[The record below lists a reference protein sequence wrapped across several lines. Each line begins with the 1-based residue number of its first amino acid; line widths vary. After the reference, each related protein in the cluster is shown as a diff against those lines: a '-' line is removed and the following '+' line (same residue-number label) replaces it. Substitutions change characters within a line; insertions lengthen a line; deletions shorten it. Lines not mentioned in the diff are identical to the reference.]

1 MISLLN
7 TRKQALGTLKT
18 NLIILIGIGLAL
30 LYWIIES
37 VVMASVFNERTFIY
51 QLFTPNTHELW
62 SRLLVVFIIIAFSF
76 FNQSILNKILQTR
89 RELKDLSEQLATKSS
104 VLDERVKE
112 LTCLYSISTL
122 TEKPDISI
130 QGTMQEIAQILPAAM
145 QFTEI
150 AGARIVLEGQEF
162 KSTKWGKAA
171 CNIKTPITVFGKPIG
186 LIELLYFEN
195 TETDRSIEF
204 IPEEREL
211 LNVVSQRIGTLTEK
225 FKTETELQE
234 YRLKL
239 ESLIEKRTVE
249 LQTANFSLQKSL
261 QRERKLRTKLESQM
275 QENIKFVRMIVHELR
290 TPLTTLVAASDLI
303 SADNKPEHIYSIT
316 RKINQGALELNNRI
330 NELFDLTRGEIGSL
344 KLNFQLVSPDIL
356 FSNALKCF
364 SQQAEQK
371 NIALVADW
379 SPELPQIR
387 ADYSRVGQVL
397 NNLLDNAIKHTEEN
411 GRIALRAKQHDNMLL
426 VKVEDNGCGIDPEKL
441 DDIFKPYQRVEE
453 GNLGESG
460 MGLGLALC
468 KMLVEMHGGSIWAES
483 DRGAGSKF
491 NFTLPVQK
499 SLEEAS

>member
-1 MISLLN
+1 MMPNNSKPLIDI
-7 TRKQALGTLKT
+7 LKT
-18 NLIILIGIGLAL
+18 RGIIIVGFGLAL
-30 LYWIIES
+30 LYWIVES
-37 VVMASVFNERTFIY
+37 FVMFAVFDEQTFIY
-51 QLFTPNTHELW
+51 QLFSPNTHELW

-89 RELKDLSEQLATKSS
+89 RELKDLSEQLAAKSS

-112 LTCLYSISTL
+112 LACLYSISTL
-122 TEKPDISI
+122 TEKPDISL
-130 QGTMQEIAQILPAAM
+130 QGTMHEIAQILPAAT
-145 QFTEI
+145 QFHEI

-171 CNIKTPITVFGKPIG
+171 CNINSPVTAFKKPIG
-186 LIELLYFEN
+186 LVELQYLENPAKDRNIEFTPEEKELL
-195 TETDRSIEF
+195 S
-204 IPEEREL
+204 
-211 LNVVSQRIGTLTEK
+211 VVSQRIGTLTEK

-239 ESLIEKRTVE
+239 ESLIEERTTE
-249 LQTANFSLQKSL
+249 LQTANLSLQKSL
-261 QRERKLRTKLESQM
+261 QREKKLRTKLESQM

-290 TPLTTLVAASDLI
+290 TPLTTLVAASDLV
-303 SADNKPEHIYSIT
+303 STDNKPEHIYSIT

-371 NIALVADW
+371 NIALVPDW

-387 ADYSRVGQVL
+387 VDYSRVGQVL
-397 NNLLDNAIKHTEEN
+397 NNLLDNAIKHTVEN
-411 GRIALRAKQHDNMLL
+411 GMITLRARQDDNMLL
-426 VKVEDNGCGIDPEKL
+426 VTVEDNGCGIDPGKL

-453 GNLGESG
+453 GNLSESG

-491 NFTLPVQK
+491 NFTLPLK
-499 SLEEAS
+499 KPMEEAR